1 MALVSGKLQMQHLA
15 WRAGFGEKFPV
26 VESWARKSRKQIV
39 DNVLIGSDKDKSEP
53 LMVLDKS
60 DLPDPHKAIMTAE
73 EKKMVQKMHIQGI
86 KDLNVAWVNTM
97 IESEHPLREKM
108 ALLWHGHFAARTTSV
123 LFSQQ
128 LLQVIRDNAL
138 GNFGDL
144 LTGVSKSPAML
155 QYLNNQQNRKAH
167 PNENF
172 AREVMELF
180 TLGRGHYTENDVK
193 EAARAFTG
201 WTYDSNGNFEFRP
214 KDHDTGE
221 KTVLGKTGNFTGDD
235 VLKILLEHEQ
245 TARFITAKIYRF
257 FVDDVV
263 DEQRVNA
270 LAHDFYT
277 SGFNLKQLMRTI
289 FMADW
294 FYDQRFIGGHIKSP
308 VELVVGLCRTLPIK
322 FQRDEVILSF
332 QQVMGQVLFY
342 PPNVAGWPGG
352 RSWIDSSTLMYRMQ
366 LPKKIL
372 NDQSSGDIKP
382 KEITPEMVMTA
393 DAKVVKQDKTTMQV
407 NDVLK
412 KQVAKQI
419 DATVDWQPY
428 LKEYGKVTR
437 ENLANAII
445 SSLLLTNKSVNK
457 QVLESYADSTTRE
470 SYIKTVTIAVM
481 GTPEYQMC

>member
-1 MALVSGKLQMQHLA
+1 MASISGKLQMQHLA
-15 WRAGFGEKFPV
+15 WRAGFGENLPV
-26 VESWARKSRKQIV
+26 VEEWSRKNRKQIV
-39 DNVLIGSDKDKSEP
+39 DKVLIGSDNDKSEP
-53 LMVLDKS
+53 LKVLDKS
-60 DLPDPHKAIMTAE
+60 DLPDPHKAVMTAQ
-73 EKKMVQKMHIQGI
+73 EKKMVQQMHIQGI
-86 KDLNVAWVNTM
+86 KDLNVSWVSTM
-97 IESEHPLREKM
+97 ITSEHPLREKI

-180 TLGRGHYTENDVK
+180 TLGRGHYTEDDVK

-214 KDHDTGE
+214 KDHDTGQ
-221 KTVLGKTGNFTGDD
+221 KTVLGKTGNFNGDD

-245 TARFITAKIYRF
+245 TARFITGKIYRF

-277 SGFNLKQLMRTI
+277 SGYNIKQLMRTI
-289 FMADW
+289 FMSDW
-294 FYDQRFIGGHIKSP
+294 FYDKRFIGGHIKSP
-308 VELVVGLCRTLPIK
+308 VELIVGLCRTLPIE
-322 FQRDEVILSF
+322 FEREEVLLSF

-352 RSWIDSSTLMYRMQ
+352 RSWIDSSTLTFRMQ

-372 NDQSSGDIKP
+372 YDQQSDVKP

-407 NDVLK
+407 NDALK
-412 KQVAKQI
+412 KQYDKQI
-419 DATVDWQPY
+419 SAKVNWQPY
-428 LKEYGKVTR
+428 LKEYDKVKR
-437 ENLANAII
+437 ENLANSII
-445 SSLLLTNKSVNK
+445 SSLLITNKSVN
-457 QVLESYADSTTRE
+457 QQLVERYADSTSRE
-470 SYIKTVTIAVM
+470 SFIKTVTIAVM
-481 GTPEYQMC
+481 STPEYQMC